1 MKTPQ
6 LEDDALFRYQLI
18 APLLDPSLQRG
29 EQSQQLKAIAGQEH
43 AHPVRGR
50 VRRSTA
56 SLKRYL
62 RRYRKAAEG
71 QKVLALQRK
80 ERVDKGSTRRIRPEV
95 LERAVQLRKE
105 VPERSVAQLLR
116 VLELEG
122 TIAPGAVTRPTL
134 DRHLRARGCSRTAV
148 QAEAKGFRRWQR
160 DRRNALWQ
168 SDSKQ
173 GPFLPDPTDPKG
185 KRMRRTVLLGFIDDR
200 SRLVTHAQFY
210 WDEKLPSL
218 EDTFKKAILKRGIP
232 DRIYVDNGR
241 TFISGRLGAICT
253 ELQIRRLNT
262 RPYEPTA
269 KGKIERFWKTV
280 DDSFMP
286 ELRALKVRTLDELN
300 AYFWAWLEGAYHHR
314 QHRELEATPADVFA
328 NDPHPLRL
336 ADPVVLAEAFLQREV
351 RKVDKTG
358 CVSLEGVVYD
368 VGAAMARQRVELRY
382 DPYAPPDLPDQ
393 PPEVQ
398 VWQNGKKV
406 GVAHPVGS
414 SVEREAAVSQ
424 QTEEIARSG
433 VNYLQ
438 LLRQQ
443 QEQALQRKVQ
453 GLSFR
458 RMLQEQEGK

>member
-1 MKTPQ
+1 METPQ
-6 LEDDALFRYQLI
+6 REDDALFRYQLI
-18 APLLDPSLQRG
+18 APLLASDLERG
-29 EQSQQLKAIAGQEH
+29 DQATQLKEIAGQEH
-43 AHPVRGR
+43 PHPVRGR
-50 VRRSTA
+50 VRRSVA
-56 SLKRYL
+56 SIKRYL
-62 RRYRKAAEG
+62 RRYRQAGHG
-71 QKVLALQRK
+71 QSKVLVLQRK
-80 ERVDKGSTRRIRPEV
+80 ERSDKGSLRHLRAEV
-95 LERAVQLRKE
+95 LERAVLLRKE
-105 VPERSVAQLLR
+105 TPERSVRQLIH

-122 TIAPGAVTRPTL
+122 TIAPGELTRPTL
-134 DRHLRARGCSRTAV
+134 DRHLRALGCSRVAV
-148 QAEAKGFRRWQR
+148 QAGTKGFRRWQR

-173 GPFLPDPTDPKG
+173 GPFLPDPADPKG

-200 SRLVTHAQFY
+200 SRVITHAQFY

-241 TFISGRLGAICT
+241 TFISNRLGAICA

-262 RPYEPTA
+262 RPYEPTS
-269 KGKIERFWKTV
+269 KGKIERFWKTM

-314 QHRELEATPADVFA
+314 EHRELAAKPVDVFTS
-328 NDPHPLRL
+328 DPHPLRL
-336 ADPVVLAEAFLQREV
+336 VDPAVLAEAFLQREV
-351 RKVDKTG
+351 RKADRTG
-358 CVSLEGVVYD
+358 CVSLAGVTFD
-368 VGAAMARQRVELRY
+368 VGHAMARQRVELRY
-382 DPYAPPDLPDQ
+382 DPYDPTQ
-393 PPEVQ
+393 VQ
-398 VWQNGKKV
+398 VWLDGKKA
-406 GVAHPVGS
+406 GMARPVDPTAQ
-414 SVEREAAVSQ
+414 REA
-424 QTEEIARSG
+424 IAAAPDVASAPSG

-458 RMLQEQEGK
+458 HMMRQQEGE